1 MTGFEPGFQRVG
13 RAVRWLLLGACLSLV
28 LGCASGPQANPQDPL
43 EPMNRQVMRFNDA
56 VDNAVLKPVATTYR
70 DKVPS
75 LIRTGVSNFF
85 GNWRDA
91 WSAANGVLQ
100 ARPKEAAENFLRF
113 GVNTFL
119 GLGGLLDIASDMGIE
134 RTTLDF
140 GLTLARWGVPAGPYV
155 VLPLFG
161 PSSVRDASA
170 SFTVDGAGDP
180 LAYGTVDVAT
190 RNSLYALRVVDTR
203 TQLLRA
209 GNMLEEASLDRYSFL
224 RDAYLQ
230 RRQSLAGQ
238 VVPEERYDE

>member
-1 MTGFEPGFQRVG
+1 MLSREG
-13 RAVRWLLLGACLSLV
+13 RGQGALRWLWMLACVVALW
-28 LGCASGPQANPQDPL
+28 GCASGPHANPQDPL

-56 VDNAVLKPVATTYR
+56 VDNAILKPVALTYR
-70 DKVPS
+70 DTVPS
-75 LIRTGVSNFF
+75 VLRTGVSNFF

-119 GLGGLLDIASDMGIE
+119 GFGGLLDLASEMGIE

-140 GLTLARWGVPAGPYV
+140 GLTLARWGVPSGPYV
-155 VLPLFG
+155 VLPMFG
-161 PSSVRDASA
+161 PSSVRDATA

-190 RNSLYALRVVDTR
+190 RNSLYVLRAVDTR
-203 TQLLRA
+203 THLLRA

-238 VVPEERYDE
+238 SAPEERYDE